1 MAGRRLIQ
9 RRALPAIAALAIVP
23 TAVSAAQP
31 APPAPIALARLQ
43 GTFDLA
49 GRVTVAQSV
58 RGERAGQAV
67 SRLWTFASP
76 CPSGQCEA
84 INLVRGRAHA
94 ADALVLS
101 RRGPGLYAGIGSFFS
116 ALRCAGRVYPQGQEV
131 PFTITVGVTTAT
143 QVGTVVVAT
152 RIIATYQNRIRIN
165 LTPCVGALG
174 HDAARYHGHLAST
187 A

>member
-1 MAGRRLIQ
+1 V
-9 RRALPAIAALAIVP
+9 PAIIALAIVP
-23 TAVSAAQP
+23 TAVSVAQP
-31 APPAPIALARLQ
+31 APPDPIALARLQ

-49 GRVTVAQSV
+49 GRVTVARSV

-67 SRLWTFASP
+67 SRIWTFASP

-94 ADALVLS
+94 ADALVLR
-101 RRGPGLYAGIGSFFS
+101 RRGPGLYAGNGSFSS

-131 PFTITVGVTTAT
+131 PFTITVRVTTAT

-152 RIIATYQNRIRIN
+152 RITAAYQNSARIN
-165 LTPCVGALG
+165 HTPCVAVLG
-174 HDAARYHGHLAST
+174 YDAARYHGHLAS
-187 A
+187 AA